1 MQSIQV
7 DQLRQVMQQ
16 DQAGEAII
24 LDVRTAGEYQAERI
38 EGTANIPLDE
48 INRHLDNLRGYKHVY
63 VHCASGNRS
72 NQACQKLDTLGLDNI
87 VNVEGG
93 INAWKQAGF
102 PVYRSTR
109 ATLPIPQQVHVAAGS
124 LVLTGV
130 VLGTLVNPVFYGIS
144 AFVGAGLTF
153 AGLSG
158 TCMMGLL
165 LARMPWNRP
174 TTRTA

>member
-7 DQLRQVMQQ
+7 SQLRDVMQQ
-16 DQAGEAII
+16 DRAGEAII
-24 LDVRTAGEYQAERI
+24 LDVRTAGEYQGERI
-38 EGTANIPLDE
+38 EGTSNIPLDD
-48 INRHLDNLRGYKHVY
+48 IKRHIDTLKGYKHVY

-72 NQACQKLDTLGLDNI
+72 SQACQRLDTLGLDNI

-109 ATLPIPQQVHVAAGS
+109 ATLPIQQQVHVAAGS

-130 VLGTLVNPVFYGIS
+130 VLGTVVNPAFYAVS
-144 AFVGAGLTF
+144 AFVGAGLTY

-165 LARMPWNRP
+165 LARMPWNQAR
-174 TTRTA
+174 A